1 MRRQITDSYTVV
13 RNDLLHDSGIF
24 SEEQERTRLLRS
36 YIKQALT
43 QAEQTIILLYAECG
57 SSRKVAAILNI
68 PRTTMQR
75 EITRIKNKIKNGLH
89 RHLTAC
95 TRSSVCS

>member
-1 MRRQITDSYTVV
+1 MRRQITCSYAIVK
-13 RNDLLHDSGIF
+13 NELLHDSGIF

-36 YIKQALT
+36 VIKRLT

-57 SSRKVAAILNI
+57 SSRKVAAMLNI

-75 EITRIKNKIKNGLH
+75 EISRIKNKIKNELPEHISTRTH
-89 RHLTAC
+89 R
-95 TRSSVCS
+95 SVCS